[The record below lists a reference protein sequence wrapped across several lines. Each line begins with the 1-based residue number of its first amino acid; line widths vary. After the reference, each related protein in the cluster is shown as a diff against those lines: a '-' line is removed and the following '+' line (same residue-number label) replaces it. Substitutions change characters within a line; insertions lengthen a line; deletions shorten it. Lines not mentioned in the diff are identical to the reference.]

1 MPKKSIVSTRKNEIK
16 KDETLIK
23 DSADPIEAALESVET
38 KENKK
43 IRFPKL
49 HKFNEKRERNTEKYK
64 KFNTFLMIIFPVF
77 ICCMAEITQSKSLSS
92 CLNFFTG
99 RPTVF
104 VFGILL
110 TALVFVFLL
119 SILKKGWIAMLVH
132 SFIFTALSTT
142 ELFKYGT
149 NGNHLILSDMKLV
162 KSVKSL
168 TSFAYIKITPRL
180 IICYLIVIV
189 FLLIAMYFNP
199 KIKASPLKRVTASCA
214 CVLPVTAMIVLPSF
228 YKPVYRTFK
237 LDTTDAT
244 NTFKLNEKFENN
256 HFLAFLIQ
264 TATESYSNRLVVPE
278 DYSEEYIQEIMD
290 IPVDTNEDFNG
301 GKKPNVI
308 VVMSESYADFRAF
321 DQLDIDKKYYK
332 YFDRAISE
340 GQGGIAITPT
350 YASWTVRSE
359 FELLFGLPVRGLNT
373 PNMPQREL
381 ADREQ
386 PALAQY
392 YKSWGYETIYV
403 HPFQSGFYSRAK
415 IYGHFGF
422 EKMIY
427 HDDYSHTTDFT
438 VPVEH
443 FGTYVDDSTVF
454 DQIIYEIKNSDKPI
468 YLHTTTMQNHQPY
481 NQGDDPDDEFGNYL
495 TWIEHTN
502 QGLKKFLDELKE
514 IDEPTLVFF
523 VGDHFPSLR
532 GETSVYNQLGLT
544 GENCSPLYQQKYFF
558 WSNYNADF
566 SYIPKNETSFF
577 YIPYIILNII
587 DAPRD
592 AFIEKMNN
600 YMNELPVYSSEYNSE
615 IPKNDELDILT
626 IDRVVMEE
634 FSPSP
639 IPEEELST
647 HN

>member
-1 MPKKSIVSTRKNEIK
+1 MAKKEIK
-16 KDETLIK
+16 SNKNDVKSTSLKLNKDIQ
-23 DSADPIEAALESVET
+23 DPIEAAIET
-38 KENKK
+38 KAEKK
-43 IRFPKL
+43 PRFPKL
-49 HKFNEKRERNTEKYK
+49 KKFNEKRELNTEKFPK
-64 KFNTFLMIIFPVF
+64 LNTFLMIIFPIF
-77 ICCMAEITQSKSLSS
+77 ICSMAEITQSKH
-92 CLNFFTG
+92 FTSYFRFWSE
-99 RPTVF
+99 RPTIIIF
-104 VFGILL
+104 DIIL
-110 TALVFVFLL
+110 TAILFLFLL
-119 SILKKGWIAMLVH
+119 GIFKKGWLAMTVH
-132 SFIFTALSTT
+132 SFIFMALSTT

-168 TSFAYIKITPRL
+168 TSFAYIKITPQL
-180 IICYLIVIV
+180 ILYYVIVIS
-189 FLLIAMYFNP
+189 FLALVLYFNP
-199 KIKASPLKRVTASCA
+199 KLKASPLQRVTASCA
-214 CVLPVTAMIVLPSF
+214 CVLPVTALIMLPAF
-228 YKPVYRTFK
+228 YNPVYRTFK

-244 NTFKLNEKFENN
+244 NAFILNEKFEKN

-264 TATESYSNRLVVPE
+264 TATESYANRLVVPE
-278 DYSEEYIQEIMD
+278 GYSEEYIDQIMD

-308 VVMSESYADFRAF
+308 VIMSESYADFRVF
-321 DQLDIDKKYYK
+321 DQLDIGEDKYK
-332 YFDRAISE
+332 YFDKAIS
-340 GQGGIAITPT
+340 QGFGGTAITPT

-392 YKSWGYETIYV
+392 YKSWGYDTVYI
-403 HPFQSGFYSRAK
+403 HPFQSGFYSRSR

-427 HDDYSHTTDFT
+427 HDDQSGTTDFT
-438 VPVEH
+438 VPIEH

-454 DQIIYEIKNSDKPI
+454 NQIIYEIKNTDKPI

-481 NQGDDPDDEFGNYL
+481 NQGEDPDDEFGNYL
-495 TWIEHTN
+495 TWIQHTN
-502 QGLKKFLDELKE
+502 DGLNKFLAELNS
-514 IDEPTLVFF
+514 ISEPTIVFF

-532 GETSVYNQLGLT
+532 GESSVYNQLGIN
-544 GENCSPLYQQKYFF
+544 GDNCDVLYQQKYFF
-558 WSNYNADF
+558 WSNYKADF
-566 SYIPKNETSFF
+566 SYIPDKEISFF
-577 YIPYIILNII
+577 YIPYVILNII

-592 AFIEKMNN
+592 AFIEKMNSF
-600 YMNELPVYSSEYNSE
+600 MDTVPVYSLEYNSD
-615 IPKNDELDILT
+615 IPKNEELDIIT

-639 IPEEELST
+639 IPESELST

>member
-1 MPKKSIVSTRKNEIK
+1 MPKNSIKSPS
-16 KDETLIK
+16 
-23 DSADPIEAALESVET
+23 DSAVKTEETIINKVKDPIEAAIEPAE
-38 KENKK
+38 EKK
-43 IRFPKL
+43 TRFPRLKR
-49 HKFNEKRERNTEKYK
+49 FNEKREANSLKYS
-64 KFNTFLMIIFPVF
+64 KFNHFIMIIFPIF
-77 ICCMAEITQSKSLSS
+77 ICCMAEINHSKYISS
-92 CLNFFTG
+92 FGKLITE

-104 VFGILL
+104 VFDLII
-110 TALVFVFLL
+110 TTIVFIFLL
-119 SILKKGWIAMLVH
+119 GIFKKGWLTILVH
-132 SFIFTALSTT
+132 SIIFMALSTT

-168 TSFAYIKITPRL
+168 TSFAYIKITPQL
-180 IICYLIVIV
+180 ILHFVIAIAFIYLA
-189 FLLIAMYFNP
+189 FYFNP
-199 KIKASPLKRVTASCA
+199 KINATPLRRVTMSCA
-214 CVLPVTAMIVLPSF
+214 CVLPMAALIVLPSF
-228 YKPVYRTFK
+228 YKPVYNVFK

-244 NTFKLNEKFENN
+244 NAFKLNEKFDKN
-256 HFLAFLIQ
+256 HFLAFLVQ
-264 TATESYSNRLVVPE
+264 TASESYANRLVVPE
-278 DYSEEYIQEIMD
+278 SYSEEYIQQIMN

-308 VVMSESYADFRAF
+308 VIMSESYADFRVF
-321 DQLDIDKKYYK
+321 DQLKVDDKYYK
-332 YFDRAISE
+332 YFDRASAE
-340 GQGGIAITPT
+340 GKSGTAITPT

-359 FELLFGLPVRGLNT
+359 FELLFGLPVRGINT

-381 ADREQ
+381 AEREQ

-392 YKSWGYETIYV
+392 YKSWGYNTIYV

-415 IYGHFGF
+415 IYGYFGF

-427 HDDYSHTTDFT
+427 HDDQEGTTDFT
-438 VPVEH
+438 VPVDH
-443 FGTYVDDSTVF
+443 FGTYVDDSSVF
-454 DQIIYEIKNSDKPI
+454 NQILYEIKESDRPI

-495 TWIEHTN
+495 TWIQHTN
-502 QGLKKFLDELKE
+502 EGLNNFLSELKK

-558 WSNYNADF
+558 WSNYDADY
-566 SYIPKNETSFF
+566 SYVPKKEISFF
-577 YIPYIILNII
+577 YIPYVILNII
-587 DAPRD
+587 DAPHD
-592 AFIEKMNN
+592 AFIEKMNGF
-600 YMNELPVYSSEYNSE
+600 METAPVYSTEYNND
-615 IPKNDELDILT
+615 IPRNDELDILT
-626 IDRVVMEE
+626 IDRVVLEE

-639 IPEEELST
+639 IPPEELST